1 MAGERAL
8 TIKFLGDGKDFRRM
22 AKEAVS
28 ALDETESK
36 GTAVARAMEALSGK
50 IEQEMRDAASATEVL
65 QTALGVET
73 VAAFKEA
80 GRSVDAIVED
90 LHRAGLS
97 YDDIRADA
105 DVLADTMRRVEQAGR
120 DMGTGIDAGAV
131 EGEQSI
137 KDIGP
142 AADSA
147 IASLRDVGS
156 AGRTVGDDLD
166 DGGRRAKAGLDGV
179 HDSADNSRGVLA
191 NMVGNATQDL
201 GALGGVAG
209 TAGMAIGQLAEY
221 GAEGSLTLGGLAKFA
236 GPMIGVGV
244 AVTGITWAMGKLK
257 DASQRAKEEAQGML
271 EVQES
276 LRDGKF
282 SDAAIK
288 LGEDWGGTIDS
299 LTELGFTTEQ
309 VIGHLT
315 GQKSIMGELGEILEK
330 NTVKFD
336 TGQTGLTDY
345 GAKVNE
351 VIGNL
356 KGATTAFAEQ
366 GEEMRH
372 TDERTAQID
381 GALRQF
387 ITTSDDTAAAIGRVD
402 RSAEDFTDE
411 LNRAEA
417 ATRTMDD
424 TYNRLMGSLNRE
436 DEWTNLMES
445 LWAASDGVGDAEA
458 DTRAYIK
465 ALADMVLGLE
475 GVPDET
481 KTRLLAELEDGDI
494 ATVQGYLDKW
504 KAGVDVPVRFKGQG
518 AIGFMKDANGTPPE
532 GSPGGLTLVGELGPE
547 LIHVPRGG
555 QVYTASQTERML
567 GGAGSGGGGG
577 NVYQITVQASPTSDL
592 VSIGSAVIEAI
603 TAAERTQ
610 GAGWRT
616 AVGAG

>member
-28 ALDETESK
+28 ALDDTESK

-120 DMGTGIDAGAV
+120 DMGTGIDDGAA

-137 KDIGP
+137 KDIAP

-156 AGRTVGDDLD
+156 AGRTLGDDID
-166 DGGRRAKAGLDGV
+166 AGGRRAKVGLDDV
-179 HDSADNSRGVLA
+179 HDSADNSRSVLA
-191 NMVGNATQDL
+191 NMVGNSVQDL

-209 TAGMAIGQLAEY
+209 TAGMALGQLAEY
-221 GAEGSLTLGGLAKFA
+221 GAEGNITLGGLSKFI
-236 GPMIGVGV
+236 GPMLGIGAAV
-244 AVTGITWAMGKLK
+244 AGITWAMGKLG
-257 DASQRAKEEAQGML
+257 DAERRAKEEAQGML
-271 EVQES
+271 TVQEA

-282 SDAAIK
+282 SDAAVQ
-288 LGEDWGGTIDS
+288 LGKDWGGTIDR
-299 LTELGFTTEQ
+299 LTELGFTTEE

-315 GQKSIMGELGEILEK
+315 GQRDITAELNEIIRTTSAAYGEDFVGRERYQNGMK
-330 NTVKFD
+330 D
-336 TGQTGLTDY
+336 LTD
-345 GAKVNE
+345 
-351 VIGNL
+351 NL
-356 KGATTAFAEQ
+356 GRATTAFAEQ
-366 GEEMRH
+366 GDEMRH
-372 TDERTAQID
+372 TDEQTAQID
-381 GALRQF
+381 GSLRKL
-387 ITTSDDTAAAIGRVD
+387 IGTSDATADAIGRVD
-402 RSAEDFTDE
+402 RSAADFTDE
-411 LNRAEA
+411 INRAEA
-417 ATRTMDD
+417 ATRIMDE
-424 TYNRLMGSLNRE
+424 TYNRLIGHLDQE
-436 DEWTNLMES
+436 DAWTNLMES
-445 LWAASDGVGDAEA
+445 LWAASDGTGDAEA
-458 DTRAYIK
+458 DTRAYIR
-465 ALADMVLGLE
+465 ALADMVIGLE

-504 KAGVDVPVRFKGQG
+504 KEGVDVPVRFKGQG
-518 AIGFMKDANGTPPE
+518 AVGFMKDANGTPPE

-547 LIHVPRGG
+547 LVHVPRGG
-555 QVYTASQTERML
+555 QVYSATETQRML
-567 GGAGSGGGGG
+567 DGGSGGGGG

-603 TAAERTQ
+603 TAAERAQ

-616 AVGAG
+616 AIGVG